1 MACTTASQLAQIPG
15 CVSFAAAQQ
24 HHPLQVTVVFPLDYM
39 TSKCQAKA
47 RSCAKRMRAGSST
60 NLSGGLFRG
69 IDILQQALQTGVAT
83 PGGGAASTTAD
94 AFAVP
99 VPAMAQSLS
108 RAAVTALEAAW
119 NLQDAAGSLAS
130 REAHSPWETVHPPPS
145 ASARSSAPN
154 PTLASCCRQDAWW
167 P

>member
-1 MACTTASQLAQIPG
+1 M
-15 CVSFAAAQQ
+15 FA
-24 HHPLQVTVVFPLDYM
+24 LDYM

-69 IDILQQALQTGVAT
+69 IDILQQALQTGAAT

-94 AFAVP
+94 AFAVL
-99 VPAMAQSLS
+99 VPAVAQSLP

-130 REAHSPWETVHPPPS
+130 RRLTPLGKQCILHRLQVRVAVHQTRLSPAAADKMLGGLDHPKNFPEP
-145 ASARSSAPN
+145 AGQGTAA
-154 PTLASCCRQDAWW
+154 
-167 P
+167 